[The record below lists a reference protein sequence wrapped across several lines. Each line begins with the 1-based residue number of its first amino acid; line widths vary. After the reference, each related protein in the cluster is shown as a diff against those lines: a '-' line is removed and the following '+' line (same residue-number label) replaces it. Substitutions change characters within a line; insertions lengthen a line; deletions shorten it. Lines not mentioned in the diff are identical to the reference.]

1 MRWFGIGLNDLP
13 LQEAIDVPAS
23 GTFDTMQAALAR
35 MKYTDVKINF
45 RLTTN

>member
-1 MRWFGIGLNDLP
+1 MHSLP
-13 LQEAIDVPAS
+13 PVPIFAKAEYDDVLKML
-23 GTFDTMQAALAR
+23 TFDTMQAALAS